1 MSVRKRTWTTAKGES
16 KEAWIVDYF
25 LNRVRLQKTFLKK
38 KEADA
43 WADRMRVEVRNGTHT
58 PDSKSIT
65 VKEAGEQWLKACEH
79 GAPGHPPLER
89 ATIKTYQQHLH
100 LHIVPYLGSVRL
112 SQLSAP
118 MVRDFEDK
126 LSQGIAAPGAD
137 HVEPR
142 SRIMVKKIRSSLST
156 ILADA
161 QERGQVARNVV
172 RELRSGRRRGK
183 ERRAER
189 RQRGKL
195 KVGVDIPTTAEIRA
209 MLAAAKGRWRPL
221 LLVAVFAGL
230 RSSELRGLT
239 WSAIDFDKA
248 ELHVRQRMDRYNTVG
263 KPKSEAGERT
273 VPLPP
278 QVLSELRAWK
288 LQCPKGPLNLVFPNL
303 KGRPETHANTVS
315 RGLIPTVIAAG
326 VADIVK
332 DEHGKVVVDAGGK
345 PVMRARYTGMHALRH
360 FFASWCIN
368 RKVDGGRELPP
379 KLVQA
384 RLGHSSITITL
395 DVYGHLF
402 PAVEDTDELAAAE
415 QLLLG

>member
-1 MSVRKRTWTTAKGES
+1 MSVRKRTWTTAQGES
-16 KEAWIVDYF
+16 KEAWIVDYAV
-25 LNRVRLQKTFLKK
+25 NDKRHMRTFAKK
-38 KEADA
+38 KQADA
-43 WADRMRVEVRNGTHT
+43 FAATTKVEVANGVHT
-58 PDSKSIT
+58 PDRESIT
-65 VKEAGEQWLKACEH
+65 VAEAGKQWLTTVKSL
-79 GAPGHPPLER
+79 GHEP
-89 ATIKTYQQHLH
+89 ATIKVYEQHLRH
-100 LHIVPYLGSVRL
+100 HILPYLGAHKLSRL
-112 SQLSAP
+112 SVPL
-118 MVRDFEDK
+118 VRDFEDR
-126 LSQGIAAPGAD
+126 LIHGTPAPG
-137 HVEPR
+137 ETTGKPR
-142 SRIMVKKIRSSLST
+142 SQVMVRKVRTSLGS

-195 KVGVDIPTTAEIRA
+195 KVGVDIPTTEEARA

-221 LLVAVFAGL
+221 LLVAVFTGL

-239 WSAIDFDKA
+239 WDSINFDKA
-248 ELHVRQRMDRYNTVG
+248 ELHVRQRMDRYNNIG

-288 LQCPKGPLNLVFPNL
+288 LQCPKGPLNLVFPNQ

-315 RGLIPTVIAAG
+315 RGLIPTMIAAG

-332 DEHGKVVVDAGGK
+332 DGHGHVVLDPDGK
-345 PVMRARYTGMHALRH
+345 PVRRARYTGMHALRH

-379 KLVQA
+379 KLVQT
-384 RLGHSSITITL
+384 RLGHASITITL

-402 PAVEDTDELAAAE
+402 PTVDDTAEFAAAE
-415 QLLLG
+415 QALLG